1 MLAIGDGDLIITYL
15 TDANVHHE
23 LRIANAMNKPV
34 IMLAQDTEDIKFDLR
49 AYRCL
54 LYTTHFAV
62 MDEARKALSERI
74 SLFLN
79 GALQFSSPFSDA
91 LGRVHSN
98 RSV

>member
-1 MLAIGDGDLIITYL
+1 
-15 TDANVHHE
+15 
-23 LRIANAMNKPV
+23 MNKPV
-34 IMLAQDTEDIKFDLR
+34 IMLAQDTKDIKFDLQ

-54 LYTTHFAV
+54 LYTTHFAD

-79 GALQFSSPFSDA
+79 GALQFSSHISDA